1 MRKKSIIN
9 ILLFLIALALVIFGY
24 YINNPDYSQI
34 SYVFAVVI
42 GFWAIMRIF
51 KIKQIATKD

>member
-1 MRKKSIIN
+1 MKKKSIID
-9 ILLFLIALALVIFGY
+9 ILLFILAIALVFFGY
-24 YINNPDYSQI
+24 YTNNPDYSQI
-34 SYVFAVVI
+34 SYLFAVVI

>member
-1 MRKKSIIN
+1 MSYSIIN
-9 ILLFLIALALVIFGY
+9 ISIIIISLGLDLVGY

-34 SYVFAVVI
+34 SYLFAVVI

-51 KIKQIATKD
+51 NLKQLATKD